1 MIDIELLVNALREKG
16 HRVEDVISVRK
27 NAGDY
32 EMTVDGH
39 LLNLEEARHL
49 LEHDQEKAAT

>member
-49 LEHDQEKAAT
+49 LELDQEKAS

>member
-16 HRVEDVISVRK
+16 HHVEDVISVRK

-32 EMTVDGH
+32 VMTVDGH
-39 LLNLEEARHL
+39 QLNLEEARHL
-49 LEHDQEKAAT
+49 LERDQEKAAS

>member
-1 MIDIELLVNALREKG
+1 MIDIDLLVNQLREMG

-39 LLNLEEARHL
+39 LLNLEQARHL
-49 LEHDQEKAAT
+49 LERDQEKAAS